1 MLQLTCCRLLKDDG
15 VIILGSSN
23 YIHRHTCHVNANT
36 LTGTRDKVTSDAVFG
51 DVRRKCVIGG
61 PESLS

>member
-1 MLQLTCCRLLKDDG
+1 MHLTGCRLLEDDA

-23 YIHRHTCHVNANT
+23 YIHHHTCHVNANT

-51 DVRRKCVIGG
+51 DVSRKCVIGG